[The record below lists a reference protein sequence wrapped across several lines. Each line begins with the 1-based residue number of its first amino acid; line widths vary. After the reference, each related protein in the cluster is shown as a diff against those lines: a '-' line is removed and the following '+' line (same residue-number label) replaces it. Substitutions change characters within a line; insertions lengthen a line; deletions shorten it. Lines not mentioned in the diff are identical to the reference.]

1 VVAADFPQARILS
14 DYHALLAL
22 PEVEAVLVLTPIAL
36 NEQVALDAL
45 RAGKDLLLE
54 KPIARSVAQG
64 SQLVALARQTGRR
77 LFVTEQ
83 MGYRRAEDALLDLLA
98 SGEIGELIAWDRLQ
112 HRTLATQPEPMNYT
126 STPWRI
132 NPDYPLGNLFDGGIH
147 LIASVTRLFGTPAS
161 VFAVGSK
168 KFRPGYGAQD
178 QVTMLFR
185 YAGGLV
191 GTLSHSDCLYEAR
204 NHFHIHG
211 VEGVISWSTEQIVI
225 EKPGCPQ
232 RTIDLPAE
240 NSYSTMWQALA
251 AAWQAGREPAY
262 TPERALR
269 DLMVI
274 EMVHQS
280 ITLGQPVDALRPEL

>member
-1 VVAADFPQARILS
+1 VLS
-14 DYHALLAL
+14 DYHELLAL

-45 RAGKDLLLE
+45 RAGKDVLLE
-54 KPIARSVAQG
+54 KPIARSVAAG
-64 SQLVALARQTGRR
+64 SQIVAQARQAGRR

-83 MGYRRAEDALLDLLA
+83 MGYRRAEDTLLELLA
-98 SGEIGELIAWDRLQ
+98 SGEIGELITWDRVQ
-112 HRTLATQPEPMNYT
+112 HRILATQPEPMNYT

-161 VFAVGSK
+161 IFAVGSK
-168 KFRPGYGAQD
+168 KFRPGYGAHD

-185 YAGGLV
+185 YEGGLV
-191 GTLSHSDCLYEAR
+191 GTLSHSDCLYEAQ
-204 NHFHIHG
+204 NHFHING
-211 VEGVISWSTEQIVI
+211 VAGVISWSGEQLVVQ
-225 EKPGCPQ
+225 KPGEPT
-232 RTIDLPAE
+232 RTIALPAE

-251 AAWQAGREPAY
+251 EAWQAGREPAY

-274 EMVHQS
+274 ELVHQS
-280 ITLGQPVDALRPEL
+280 ITLGQSVDARANGEAAALLA